1 MENVQFV
8 FRVTGMDEEGQLRLN
23 LRPGDRPGSSGP
35 GERRQMSCYGDTKR
49 RNRKKE
55 NVLLSVAFPSEPLR
69 RSTLQGFRRDVR
81 GRNTALFL
89 ETTPLA
95 G

>member
-55 NVLLSVAFPSEPLR
+55 NVLLSAAAQIDPAGLPS
-69 RSTLQGFRRDVR
+69 
-81 GRNTALFL
+81 
-89 ETTPLA
+89 
-95 G
+95 

>member
-55 NVLLSVAFPSEPLR
+55 NVLLSAAAQID
-69 RSTLQGFRRDVR
+69 LQGFRRDVR